1 MIKFFRKIRQGLLS
15 ENKFTKYL
23 MYAIGEIVLVV
34 IGILIALQVNTW
46 NQHRIS
52 HNLELK
58 LLKDLHND
66 LETDLKNLSTKIEYD
81 SLFAASNDSLFT
93 CFKNNNLADGLKVR
107 NINGT
112 LYNWFGIINNTLFFY
127 PQKYAYQNIINS
139 GIDIIE
145 NDTLR
150 QDIMHLYDY
159 LYRITGD
166 YLQIQFD
173 LQVNTNDYL
182 WNNLET
188 KGGGFIKI
196 PNDTTLIKHNQNFI
210 NFLSGMSGQYWSA
223 LGFYRPNRDA
233 IISLIK
239 EVDKEIRIK
248 EK

>member
-1 MIKFFRKIRQGLLS
+1 MIKFFRKIRQELMTG
-15 ENKFTKYL
+15 NRFGKYIL
-23 MYAIGEIVLVV
+23 YAVGEIVLVV

-52 HNLELK
+52 HNLELR
-58 LLKDLHND
+58 LLKDLKRD
-66 LETDLKNLSTKIEYD
+66 LETDLKNLSEKIEYD
-81 SLFAASNDSLFT
+81 SLFAASADSLFA
-93 CFKNNNLADGLKVR
+93 CFKNGSLADGLKVR

-127 PQKYAYQNIINS
+127 PQKYAYQNIISS

-159 LYRITGD
+159 SYRVTGD
-166 YLQIQFD
+166 YLQIQFN

-182 WNNLET
+182 WDNLES
-188 KGGGFIKI
+188 KKGGFIKI
-196 PNDTTLIKHNQNFI
+196 PNDTTLLKQNQKFI
-210 NFLSGMSGQYWSA
+210 NFLSGMSGEYWSA

-233 IISLIK
+233 IIALIK
-239 EVDKEIRIK
+239 EVDKEIRVK
-248 EK
+248 EN